1 MTYKMINYTVTQY
14 DSVTLSFD
22 KKV

>member
-1 MTYKMINYTVTQY
+1 MTYKMINYTVTQC